1 MIGTD
6 RKGVLVNRK
15 FYQYLGPMLLSELA
29 ISLNEFVDGIIVSQ
43 LLGSDAMSMV
53 GMASPVMYVF
63 AVIYIILGVGG
74 SAAYA
79 EYSGMQKKE
88 KADRLFSVVFAS
100 SVGISAFIATVGMI
114 CLRPLASLMCADT
127 MILPE
132 FTSYLAVTIISGVLI
147 IPLQVLINCFAAFGY
162 PQIGTKLNLAA
173 NAINLV
179 MDYVFIH
186 YFHTGVKG
194 AAMATFSGYLIALIW
209 FILLLPGRKV
219 SVPLRK
225 ISLKDVVL
233 VREAAGKGM
242 AMSLNQLGYAIKTFF
257 GNGLSMK
264 LAGIEG
270 VTIFT
275 LCMQSIS
282 IISIAM
288 GGVVEAMVPIGA
300 ALKGQRDFKG
310 IRILLRTAM
319 IAQFIA
325 CLVCT
330 AGVEMFPQIF
340 RYMYNY
346 SGADTAGADLG
357 IRIFSLVFIFRGF
370 VLIFMYYFQIVS
382 RKLYASFVSIYDGF
396 AGLIPIAMI
405 LTGAFGIRG
414 LWMAFPAVSLSEL
427 IIIILANL
435 YISAHSSGK
444 YNGLLLV
451 ETEDESVPVYDVTVQ
466 LDTEDISDTVVSL
479 QRFCESNDVDQRTS
493 VMMALSL
500 EEMISYMLDNKE
512 HSISCDEVDILAKI
526 REDNIMMDIRSI
538 GTPLDPTT
546 APVSEYSNVEVL
558 KKVAQKLEYTYVVGM
573 NQTRIMVRRDCE
585 ARS

>member
-1 MIGTD
+1 MIGTE

-88 KADRLFSVVFAS
+88 KADKLFSVVFAS

-127 MILPE
+127 VILPE

-194 AAMATFSGYLIALIW
+194 AAMATFSGYLIALMW
-209 FILLLPGRKV
+209 FILLLPDRKV

-233 VREAAGKGM
+233 VREAAGKGV

-257 GNGLSMK
+257 GNSLSMT

-300 ALKGQRDFKG
+300 ALKGHKDFKG
-310 IRILLRTAM
+310 IKILLRTAM

-330 AGVEMFPQIF
+330 AGVELFPQIF

-346 SGADTAGADLG
+346 SGADTAAADLG

-370 VLIFMYYFQIVS
+370 VLIFMYYFH
-382 RKLYASFVSIYDGF
+382 
-396 AGLIPIAMI
+396 
-405 LTGAFGIRG
+405 LTDF
-414 LWMAFPAVSLSEL
+414 
-427 IIIILANL
+427 
-435 YISAHSSGK
+435 
-444 YNGLLLV
+444 
-451 ETEDESVPVYDVTVQ
+451 T
-466 LDTEDISDTVVSL
+466 
-479 QRFCESNDVDQRTS
+479 
-493 VMMALSL
+493 
-500 EEMISYMLDNKE
+500 
-512 HSISCDEVDILAKI
+512 
-526 REDNIMMDIRSI
+526 
-538 GTPLDPTT
+538 
-546 APVSEYSNVEVL
+546 
-558 KKVAQKLEYTYVVGM
+558 
-573 NQTRIMVRRDCE
+573 
-585 ARS
+585 

>member
-1 MIGTD
+1 MIGTE

-127 MILPE
+127 VILPE

-194 AAMATFSGYLIALIW
+194 AAMATFSGYLIALMW

-225 ISLKDVVL
+225 IRLKDVVL
-233 VREAAGKGM
+233 VREAAGKGV

-257 GNGLSMK
+257 GNSLSMT

-300 ALKGQRDFKG
+300 ALKGQKDFKG
-310 IRILLRTAM
+310 IKILLRTAM

-330 AGVEMFPQIF
+330 AGVELFPQIF
-340 RYMYNY
+340 LYMYNY
-346 SGADTAGADLG
+346 SGADTAAADLG

-435 YISAHSSGK
+435 YISAHSGGK
-444 YNGLLLV
+444 YHGLLLV

-538 GTPLDPTT
+538 GMPLDPTT

-558 KKVAQKLEYTYVVGM
+558 RKVAQKLEYTYVVGM